1 MVQVAG
7 LDPLRDEGLAYA
19 EALKAAGV
27 SVTVKTYKG
36 LPHGFYMF
44 PQLKASDAYMSTV
57 MDFIKLCVGGPSKI

>member
-27 SVTVKTYKG
+27 PVTVKTYPG

-44 PQLKASDAYMSTV
+44 PQLKATDVYLSTV
-57 MDFIKLCVGGPSKI
+57 VDFIKSCVGGSSKL